1 MNFVSIKDNIVG
13 GISTV
18 TNKLQ
23 KHSPEILIVAGVA
36 GVITSTVMACRATL
50 KVNDILAESNETVNK
65 IKETASNEE
74 YKDVYSEED
83 KKKDLTICYL
93 QTGLKLTKLY
103 APAVCLGALSL
114 GAILKSNGILR
125 KRNVALAAAYA
136 TVDQS
141 FKQYRGNVI
150 ERFGEKIDYELKSNL
165 KAKEIVETTTDEN
178 GDEKTEKKTVYEPG
192 DPSRISG
199 YGRYFE
205 KYTRDGDGN
214 TVVNPNWE
222 ENNEY
227 NMMFLRAMEKQANR
241 ILKTRK
247 RLFLNEVYQM
257 LGLPISKAGQV
268 VGWVYDPENQNG
280 DNYVS
285 FGLLDDGPDMYSD
298 YVYGNDPAIFLN
310 FNVQG
315 DVWSMMK

>member
-18 TNKLQ
+18 ANKLQ

-36 GVITSTVMACRATL
+36 GAVTSTVMACRATL

-150 ERFGEKIDYELKSNL
+150 ERFGEKIDYELKNNL

-241 ILKTRK
+241 ILRARK

>member
-1 MNFVSIKDNIVG
+1 MNFVSIKDNVVSG
-13 GISTV
+13 FSTV

-23 KHSPEILIVAGVA
+23 KHSPEILIVAGVVGA
-36 GVITSTVMACRATL
+36 VASTVMACKATL

-65 IKETASNEE
+65 IKETANNEE
-74 YKDVYSEED
+74 YKAVYSEED

-93 QTGLKLTKLY
+93 QTGFKLTKLY

-114 GAILKSNGILR
+114 GAILTSNNILR

-150 ERFGEKIDYELKSNL
+150 ERFGEKIDYELKNNL
-165 KAKEIVETTTDEN
+165 KAKEIVETTVDEN
-178 GDEKTEKKTVYEPG
+178 GNEKTETKTVYEPG
-192 DPSRISG
+192 DPSRFSG

-205 KYTRDGDGN
+205 KYTRDDEGH
-214 TVVNPNWE
+214 TVINPNWE
-222 ENNEY
+222 ESNEY
-227 NMMFLRAMEKQANR
+227 NMMFLKAMEKQANR
-241 ILKTRK
+241 ILRTRK

-268 VGWVYDPENQNG
+268 VGWVYDPENP
-280 DNYVS
+280 DADSFVS
-285 FGLLDDGPDMYSD
+285 FGLYDEGPQMYSD
-298 YVYGNDPAIFLN
+298 FVYGNDPAIFLN

>member
-1 MNFVSIKDNIVG
+1 MNFVSIKDNIVS

-23 KHSPEILIVAGVA
+23 KHSPEILIVVGVA
-36 GVITSTVMACRATL
+36 GAIASTVMACRATL
-50 KVNDILAESNETVNK
+50 KVNDILTESNETVNK

-150 ERFGEKIDYELKSNL
+150 ERFGEKIDYELKNNL

-241 ILKTRK
+241 ILRTRK

>member
-13 GISTV
+13 GIATIG
-18 TNKLQ
+18 NKLQ
-23 KHSPEILIVAGVA
+23 KRSPEILIIVGVA
-36 GVITSTVMACRATL
+36 GAVTSTFMACKATL
-50 KVNDILAESNETVNK
+50 KVNDILAESNETATK
-65 IKETASNEE
+65 IKETANNEE
-74 YKDVYSEED
+74 YKDVYSEDD
-83 KKKDLTICYL
+83 KKKDLAICYL
-93 QTGLKLTKLY
+93 QTGVKLTKLY

-114 GAILKSNGILR
+114 GAIITSNNILR

-150 ERFGEKIDYELKSNL
+150 ERFGEKIDYELKNNL
-165 KAKEIVETTTDEN
+165 KAEKIVETTTDEN
-178 GDEKTEKKTVYEPG
+178 GNEKTEEKTVYLPG

-199 YGRYFE
+199 YARYFE
-205 KYTRDGDGN
+205 KYTRDEEGQ
-214 TVVNPNWE
+214 TVINPNWE

-227 NMMFLRAMEKQANR
+227 NMMFLKAMEKQANR
-241 ILKTRK
+241 LLKTRK

-268 VGWVYDPENQNG
+268 VGWVYDPENPDG

-285 FGLLDDGPDMYSD
+285 FGLYECGPQMYSD
-298 YVYGNDPAIFLN
+298 FVYGNDPAILLN

>member
-1 MNFVSIKDNIVG
+1 MNFVSIKDNIVS

-23 KHSPEILIVAGVA
+23 KHSPEILIVVGVA
-36 GVITSTVMACRATL
+36 GAITSTVMACRATL
-50 KVNDILAESNETVNK
+50 KVNDILTESNETVNK

-150 ERFGEKIDYELKSNL
+150 ERFGEKIDYELKNNL

-241 ILKTRK
+241 ILRTRK

>member
-1 MNFVSIKDNIVG
+1 MNFVSIKDNIVS

-23 KHSPEILIVAGVA
+23 KHSPEILIVVGVA
-36 GVITSTVMACRATL
+36 GAITSTVMACRATL
-50 KVNDILAESNETVNK
+50 KVNDILTESNETVNK

-150 ERFGEKIDYELKSNL
+150 ERFGEKIDYELKNNL

-192 DPSRISG
+192 DPSRFSG

-227 NMMFLRAMEKQANR
+227 NMMFLRAMYKQENR
-241 ILKTRK
+241 ILRTRK

>member
-1 MNFVSIKDNIVG
+1 MNFVSIKDNVVSG
-13 GISTV
+13 VSTI

-23 KHSPEILIVAGVA
+23 KHSPEILIVAGVVGA
-36 GVITSTVMACRATL
+36 VASTVMACKATL
-50 KVNDILAESNETVNK
+50 KVNDILTESTETVNK
-65 IKETASNEE
+65 IKETANNEE
-74 YKDVYSEED
+74 YAAVYSEED
-83 KKKDLTICYL
+83 KKKDLAICYL
-93 QTGLKLTKLY
+93 QTGVKLTKLY

-114 GAILKSNGILR
+114 GAIITSNNILR

-150 ERFGEKIDYELKSNL
+150 ERFGEKIDYELSNNL

-178 GDEKTEKKTVYEPG
+178 GNEKTEKKTVYEYG
-192 DPSRISG
+192 DPSQISG

-205 KYTRDGDGN
+205 KYTRDDKGN
-214 TVVNPNWE
+214 TVINPNWE
-222 ENNEY
+222 ESNEY

-241 ILKTRK
+241 ILRTRK

-268 VGWVYDPENQNG
+268 VGWVYDPENQDG
-280 DNYVS
+280 DNFVS
-285 FGLLDDGPDMYSD
+285 FGLLDEGPDMYSD
-298 YVYGNDPAIFLN
+298 FVYGNDPAIFLN

-315 DVWSMMK
+315 DVWSMMT

>member
-1 MNFVSIKDNIVG
+1 MNLVSIKDNVVRG
-13 GISTV
+13 FSTV
-18 TNKLQ
+18 SNKLQ
-23 KHSPEILIVAGVA
+23 KHSPEILIVAGVVGA
-36 GVITSTVMACRATL
+36 VTSTVMACKATL

-65 IKETASNEE
+65 IKETANNDE
-74 YKDVYSEED
+74 YKAVYSEED

-93 QTGLKLTKLY
+93 QTGVKLTKLY

-114 GAILKSNGILR
+114 GAILTSNNILR

-136 TVDQS
+136 TVDQG

-150 ERFGEKIDYELKSNL
+150 ERFGEKVDYELQHNL
-165 KAKEIVETTTDEN
+165 KAKEIVETTIDEKGN
-178 GDEKTEKKTVYEPG
+178 EKTEKKTIYEPG
-192 DPSRISG
+192 DPSQISG

-205 KYTRDGDGN
+205 KYTRDDKGN
-214 TVVNPNWE
+214 TVINPNWE
-222 ENNEY
+222 ESNEY

-241 ILKTRK
+241 LLRTRK

-268 VGWVYDPENQNG
+268 VGWVYDPENPDG
-280 DNYVS
+280 DNFVS
-285 FGLLDDGPDMYSD
+285 FGLLDEGPQMYSD
-298 YVYGNDPAIFLN
+298 FVYGNDPAIFLN

>member
-1 MNFVSIKDNIVG
+1 MNLVSIKDNVVRG
-13 GISTV
+13 CSTV

-23 KHSPEILIVAGVA
+23 KHSPEILIVAGVVGA
-36 GVITSTVMACRATL
+36 VTSTIMACKATL
-50 KVNDILAESNETVNK
+50 KVNDILTKSNETVTK
-65 IKETASNEE
+65 IKETANSDE

-93 QTGLKLTKLY
+93 QTSFKLAKLY
-103 APAVCLGALSL
+103 APAVGLGALSL
-114 GAILKSNGILR
+114 GAILTSNNILR

-136 TVDQS
+136 TVDQG

-150 ERFGEKIDYELKSNL
+150 ERFGEKVDYELQHNL

-178 GDEKTEKKTVYEPG
+178 GNEKTEKKTIYEHG
-192 DPSRISG
+192 DPSQISG

-205 KYTRDGDGN
+205 KYTRDDKGN
-214 TVVNPNWE
+214 TVINPNWE
-222 ENNEY
+222 ESNEY

-241 ILKTRK
+241 LLRTRK

-268 VGWVYDPENQNG
+268 VGWVYDPENPNG
-280 DNYVS
+280 DNFVS
-285 FGLLDDGPDMYSD
+285 FGLLDEGPQMYSD
-298 YVYGNDPAIFLN
+298 FVYGNDPAIFLN

-315 DVWSMMK
+315 DVWSMMN